1 MNEAATVIPEAR
13 PSIPPPALKDC
24 VSLIT
29 ASDASLPSSPGKKG
43 ELALS
48 MMVSEYRF
56 LFCYSATFS
65 LSSTTIF
72 LIICIALCLMPS
84 GVLLSYGHRPSKTFE
99 IAVGEQDE

>member
-1 MNEAATVIPEAR
+1 MNEAAPIIPEAAAR

-48 MMVSEYRF
+48 MMVR
-56 LFCYSATFS
+56 
-65 LSSTTIF
+65 
-72 LIICIALCLMPS
+72 
-84 GVLLSYGHRPSKTFE
+84 
-99 IAVGEQDE
+99 